1 MPGRS
6 RRTIPPG
13 YSELQGRVLSARWD
27 RMDTLGETLR
37 DEHRKVR
44 EGGSADAT
52 DRQRRLLGY
61 AHISSLIYNGWQM
74 GELTPVDFAGP
85 SVYIGAFQ
93 AHPDCATKAR
103 DAILEAVKAGEVGAP
118 EKFMKL
124 LAEAGSPDGV
134 DQDNL
139 DDDAFLL
146 LTLRAKHTLGAAIE
160 KIDAIAT
167 DLSVALS
174 ALRVIDAQNRQNF
187 MDIPWRVAYMRHL
200 MKEWA
205 PEMKSFDADLRE
217 NWVAAAERMTD
228 ALAAFE
234 PLMISLYA
242 RAMTDYTERTMQ
254 RTPY

>member
-85 SVYIGAFQ
+85 SVYVGAFQ

-103 DAILEAVKAGEVGAP
+103 DAILEAVLG
-118 EKFMKL
+118 
-124 LAEAGSPDGV
+124 
-134 DQDNL
+134 
-139 DDDAFLL
+139 
-146 LTLRAKHTLGAAIE
+146 GAAF
-160 KIDAIAT
+160 AS
-167 DLSVALS
+167 LSSLLSLWAVPYFLPSWEELVSLHAAPLVYALQFFS
-174 ALRVIDAQNRQNF
+174 
-187 MDIPWRVAYMRHL
+187 
-200 MKEWA
+200 
-205 PEMKSFDADLRE
+205 S
-217 NWVAAAERMTD
+217 WVLFTVV
-228 ALAAFE
+228 
-234 PLMISLYA
+234 YA
-242 RAMTDYTERTMQ
+242 GLDYYSEA
-254 RTPY
+254 